1 MDSLKEP
8 FHDETFDIR
17 EILFKLS
24 GYWYIFVACI
34 AFSLAIAYFVNYFS
48 VPIYD
53 VRTSILVQDEK
64 KILDERFSSGLGMHT
79 ASSRLASE
87 MAILKTRTI
96 AQRTI
101 QRLNFKI
108 AYYSSGKFQNK
119 ELYKDSPIQIV
130 IDTTTILPLY
140 SSVEIKVL
148 TKETFSVKIISKS
161 AALYNFN
168 ENKITSYN
176 QLNID
181 TIGHIF
187 NPFRKDGLSFTLIP
201 QRTSD
206 IGLFVGE
213 KYCFVAQD
221 NNSLVGQ
228 FRRYSVTDNKNAS
241 ILTIAIQGDNVQK
254 MVDFLNTLTTVYLEK
269 GLEKKNQMAENTVRF
284 IDSQLGDVGD
294 SLFYSEKTLQN
305 YRVSQNVMDVDMQV
319 QKNFSSIENL
329 KEKRS
334 ELIVN
339 SRYFNYLKQYLE
351 TNNDIKDLAL
361 PSAINIKDIVLNN
374 LMNDLINLYTERSEL
389 TFNSKKDNPFLLS
402 NEQKI
407 KNIKESLLKTISN
420 LINANDISLQEV
432 DGQLSEMSEKVNKLP
447 ETQRRLIGYE
457 RKFKLNDALYTYLL
471 TKRSEVQIAK
481 SSYMSDNEVID
492 EANAQDAVPISP
504 NRRKNY
510 IIAFIL
516 GFGLPA
522 SFVLLKSYFNFK
534 ILSNEDIESCTK
546 YSILGH
552 VIHNKEKSYT
562 VVSDYPMSLTSESI
576 RAIRTNM
583 QFLASEKEKHI
594 ILVTSSI
601 MNEGKSFTSL
611 NLALSLALYNKK
623 TVLINFDLR
632 KPKIQEYLGIE
643 SEKGLSLFL
652 AGNAELEEITCQTRF
667 ENLDAI
673 MAGVIPPN
681 PMELIAGE
689 RTKLLFDELKTKYDY
704 IVIDSPPLG
713 MVADAMLLIKYS
725 DINIYVVR
733 YNHTYKRVLS
743 QVTANLKKRGIFN
756 LNIVL
761 NDVRVKNSRRSYSY
775 YSYNYGYGYGYQS
788 GENPTNGKKS
798 G

>member
-1 MDSLKEP
+1 
-8 FHDETFDIR
+8 
-17 EILFKLS
+17 
-24 GYWYIFVACI
+24 
-34 AFSLAIAYFVNYFS
+34 
-48 VPIYD
+48 
-53 VRTSILVQDEK
+53 
-64 KILDERFSSGLGMHT
+64 
-79 ASSRLASE
+79 
-87 MAILKTRTI
+87 
-96 AQRTI
+96 
-101 QRLNFKI
+101 
-108 AYYSSGKFQNK
+108 
-119 ELYKDSPIQIV
+119 
-130 IDTTTILPLY
+130 
-140 SSVEIKVL
+140 
-148 TKETFSVKIISKS
+148 
-161 AALYNFN
+161 
-168 ENKITSYN
+168 
-176 QLNID
+176 
-181 TIGHIF
+181 
-187 NPFRKDGLSFTLIP
+187 
-201 QRTSD
+201 
-206 IGLFVGE
+206 
-213 KYCFVAQD
+213 
-221 NNSLVGQ
+221 
-228 FRRYSVTDNKNAS
+228 
-241 ILTIAIQGDNVQK
+241 
-254 MVDFLNTLTTVYLEK
+254 
-269 GLEKKNQMAENTVRF
+269 
-284 IDSQLGDVGD
+284 
-294 SLFYSEKTLQN
+294 
-305 YRVSQNVMDVDMQV
+305 
-319 QKNFSSIENL
+319 
-329 KEKRS
+329 
-334 ELIVN
+334 
-339 SRYFNYLKQYLE
+339 
-351 TNNDIKDLAL
+351 
-361 PSAINIKDIVLNN
+361 
-374 LMNDLINLYTERSEL
+374 MNDLINLYTERSEL